1 MKRVLLA
8 TTALVAAGAFV
19 GTAAQAQ
26 DMMVPMTVG
35 VGGYYTIAAIG
46 YSGDDEPNHRS
57 HGINQNM
64 EMQFRAEGTLDNGIT
79 AGVRARFTANDYEH
93 SDEQE
98 VYFSGAFGSFHAGAI
113 EGAAQQ
119 MTVWAPGASVPIGGI
134 KSPWFQGIGGMWT
147 TGAIMDEDALKVVFF
162 SPVFNGISLGLSYAP
177 ENSTNAYAGRANN
190 DSVGAMIGHDD
201 DASDDHLKPPNH
213 TRLDTLHTKSP
224 PGASQ
229 NSEQITASLSYSVDV
244 MGGSLSANIGYE
256 TYSNEGGGDDPTA
269 MRYGATISVDQVAIG
284 AAVHQQ
290 DLGGSE
296 NTYSDVGIGW
306 TQGPLMLGVQYGV
319 TDVGGKESNI
329 VAFNTNYN
337 LGPGIDVGLQ
347 LGAGEKA
354 GETGQDQFTQFLLGT
369 MFNF

>member
-46 YSGDDEPNHRS
+46 YSGDDAPDDRS

-119 MTVWAPGASVPIGGI
+119 MTAWAPGSSVPIGGI

-147 TGAIMDEDALKVVFF
+147 TNAIMNEDALKVVFF
-162 SPVFNGISLGLSYAP
+162 SPGFNGISLGLSYAP
-177 ENSTNAYAGRANN
+177 ENSTDAYAGRGNA
-190 DSVGAMIGHDD
+190 D
-201 DASDDHLKPPNH
+201 
-213 TRLDTLHTKSP
+213 
-224 PGASQ
+224 PGQ
-229 NSEQITASLSYSVDV
+229 NSEQVTASLSYSVDV
-244 MGGSLSANIGYE
+244 MGGSLSANVGYE
-256 TYSNEGGGDDPTA
+256 TYTNEDGGDDPTA

-284 AAVHQQ
+284 GAVHQQ
-290 DLGGSE
+290 DLGASE

-319 TDVGGKESNI
+319 TDKGGVENNI

-337 LGPGIDVGLQ
+337 LGPGIDVGVQ
-347 LGAGEKA
+347 IGAGEK
-354 GETGQDQFTQFLLGT
+354 GQAQFTQFLLGT